1 MWRERL
7 IEIKKEK
14 GISTKMISEMSGV
27 SIETVNRIF
36 KSNNI
41 KTEAPRIDT
50 IIDVCKALEVEVWEI
65 FYIGDKSFVS
75 LTAEIAALRVERDV
89 LLAENAVQKN
99 KIDTLKDK
107 VETLKDD
114 MLAVH
119 NYYIKQ
125 KLNN

>member
-1 MWRERL
+1 MWRDRL

-65 FYIGDKSFVS
+65 FYMGDKSLVTLS
-75 LTAEIAALRVERDV
+75 AEIAALKAERDV

-99 KIDTLKDK
+99 KIDTLKEKID
-107 VETLKDD
+107 TLKDE
-114 MLAVH
+114 VITVQ
-119 NYYIKQ
+119 NYYIKH